1 MESGSVYKQ
10 KLVNTKLQFVE
21 GEVKNRDDW
30 EKNIKET
37 NVLIEMPC
45 HLGRRS
51 KEEEEKE
58 EEIYK

>member
-21 GEVKNRDDW
+21 REVKIRDDW

-37 NVLIEMPC
+37 KVLAGLPC
-45 HLGRRS
+45 HLGRS
-51 KEEEEKE
+51 NEEEEKE